1 MFIQKYNHGIIKS
14 SFFCPSQYLG

>member
-1 MFIQKYNHGIIKS
+1 MFIQKYNHGVIKS